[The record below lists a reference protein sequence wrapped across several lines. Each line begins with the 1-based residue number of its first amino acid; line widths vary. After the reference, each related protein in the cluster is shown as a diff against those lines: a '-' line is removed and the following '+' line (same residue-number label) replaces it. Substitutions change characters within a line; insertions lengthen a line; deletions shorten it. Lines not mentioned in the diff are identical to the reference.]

1 MELSKLQLDALK
13 EIGTVGAGNAATS
26 LSKMLGKRVNITV
39 PLAQV
44 IPIEKVPE
52 LLGSPEE
59 LVTAVIF
66 EIDDDVNGAILLM
79 YSMAEAKK
87 LAALLTSKP
96 IDEVKIMDEF
106 LVSALKE
113 MGNVTTGAYLN
124 ALAAITNLRIT
135 HSIPNY
141 ASDMLM
147 SIMDGILIRLSLE
160 AEDAVVV
167 ETEFSIEE
175 NKVHGYILF
184 IPDPE
189 GLQVILKT
197 LGLGGQQS

>member
-1 MELSKLQLDALK
+1 MELNKLQLDALK
-13 EIGTVGAGNAATS
+13 EVGTVGAGNAATS

-39 PLAQV
+39 PTAQV

-52 LLGSPEE
+52 LLGSPED
-59 LVTAVIF
+59 LVTAAIF

-79 YSMAEAKK
+79 FTMEEAKK
-87 LAALLTSKP
+87 LAAGLTSKP
-96 IDEVKIMDEF
+96 IEEIKIMDEF
-106 LVSALKE
+106 SVSALKE

-124 ALAAITNLRIT
+124 SLAAITNLRIT

-167 ETEFSIEE
+167 ETEFEIED
-175 NKVHGYILF
+175 NKIHGYIMF
-184 IPDPE
+184 VPDPE
-189 GLQVILKT
+189 GLETILKT
-197 LGLGGQQS
+197 LGLSGKN